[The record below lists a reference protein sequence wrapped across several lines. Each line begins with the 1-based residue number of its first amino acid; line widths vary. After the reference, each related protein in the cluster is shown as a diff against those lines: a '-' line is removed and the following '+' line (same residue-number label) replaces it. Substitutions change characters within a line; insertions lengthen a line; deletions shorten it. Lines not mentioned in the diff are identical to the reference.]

1 MAEKLIGDN
10 PDYYNELKAEW
21 DKGNFYILLGMQQ
34 DVQQRPI
41 YKTFEEI
48 TPSRHLSIIFNL
60 FVFMQIFNMICARKI
75 NDQVNIFDG
84 IFTNPAFMTVWII
97 ILVVQVF
104 CAQFFGRFVS
114 VHLNGLT
121 SLQWVYCIVISLV
134 TFPINLVLKW
144 FPDSM
149 CPTLGDEDPA
159 EVEAAAKDYEE
170 LQEKAK

>member
-1 MAEKLIGDN
+1 
-10 PDYYNELKAEW
+10 
-21 DKGNFYILLGMQQ
+21 
-34 DVQQRPI
+34 
-41 YKTFEEI
+41 
-48 TPSRHLSIIFNL
+48 
-60 FVFMQIFNMICARKI
+60 MQIFNMICARKI

-144 FPDSM
+144 FPDTM

-159 EVEAAAKDYEE
+159 EVEAAAKDY
-170 LQEKAK
+170 